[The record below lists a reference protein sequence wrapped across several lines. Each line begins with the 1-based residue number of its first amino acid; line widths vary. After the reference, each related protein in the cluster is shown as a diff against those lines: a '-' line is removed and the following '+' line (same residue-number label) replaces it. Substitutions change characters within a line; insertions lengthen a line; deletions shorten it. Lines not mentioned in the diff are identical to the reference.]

1 MTKKWEVTV
10 NGTNN
15 VIEYK
20 AGFGAKILVNGQAY
34 KVKSQNWWVMMV
46 DYPIMIDDTEIRV
59 VAIGNKVDLAVNGV
73 YQGSGEQY
81 QPLHKTPT
89 MCNVFIGI
97 SCIAGFLLCGWLG
110 LLIGALFG
118 TVYVKTRNL
127 WVPIILHFI
136 VNVGTAIIFC
146 FTTSIEYPIMALI
159 TCLVAY
165 SGLGMYGISIL
176 KKTN

>member
-1 MTKKWEVTV
+1 MKMTKKWEVTV

-34 KVKSQNWWVMMV
+34 KVKSQNWWVMMVDMIILLFRFLMMV

-118 TVYVKTRNL
+118 TVYVRQGLAGKMGNVVGAFVGCTVIQL
-127 WVPIILHFI
+127 LIMVI
-136 VNVGTAIIFC
+136 VVFLQLA
-146 FTTSIEYPIMALI
+146 
-159 TCLVAY
+159 
-165 SGLGMYGISIL
+165 
-176 KKTN
+176 

>member
-1 MTKKWEVTV
+1 MWQNDKKYGRKTVETRSSMKMTKKWEVTV

-118 TVYVKTRNL
+118 TVYVRQGLAGKMGNVVGAFVGCTVIQL
-127 WVPIILHFI
+127 LIMVI
-136 VNVGTAIIFC
+136 VVFLQLA
-146 FTTSIEYPIMALI
+146 
-159 TCLVAY
+159 
-165 SGLGMYGISIL
+165 
-176 KKTN
+176 

>member
-34 KVKSQNWWVMMV
+34 KVKSQNWFVMMV
-46 DYPIMIDDTEIRV
+46 DYPITIDDTEFRV
-59 VAIGNKVDLAVNGV
+59 VVIGNKVDLAVNGV

-89 MCNVFIGI
+89 ICNVFLGI
-97 SCIAGFLLCGWLG
+97 SCIAGFLLCGWIG
-110 LLIGALFG
+110 LLIGVLFG
-118 TVYVKTRNL
+118 TVYVKQGLAGKVGNAVGAFVGCTVIQL
-127 WVPIILHFI
+127 LIMVI
-136 VNVGTAIIFC
+136 VVFLQLA
-146 FTTSIEYPIMALI
+146 
-159 TCLVAY
+159 
-165 SGLGMYGISIL
+165 
-176 KKTN
+176 